1 MELPVPRGVQP
12 EEVVT
17 CSQVGEPSARSKGRH
32 MSLKEICI
40 KVMAWLNFALALA
53 GLAKFFP
60 IGYLMALSYWE
71 PIDQDDYEWSL
82 DLISDTHLIF
92 LVWFVGLMF
101 IKALSG
107 QIIVRPWRHFLT

>member
-1 MELPVPRGVQP
+1 
-12 EEVVT
+12 
-17 CSQVGEPSARSKGRH
+17 
-32 MSLKEICI
+32 MSFKETCI
-40 KVMAWLNFALALA
+40 KVMAWLNFGLALA
-53 GLAKFFP
+53 GLAKFLP
-60 IGYLMALSYWE
+60 IGYLIVLSVLE
-71 PIDQDDYEWSL
+71 PIDQAAYEWSL

>member
-1 MELPVPRGVQP
+1 
-12 EEVVT
+12 
-17 CSQVGEPSARSKGRH
+17 
-32 MSLKEICI
+32 MSLRETCI

-60 IGYLMALSYWE
+60 IVYLMGLSYWE
-71 PIDQDDYEWSL
+71 PINPDDYEWSL

-92 LVWFVGLMF
+92 LVWFVALMF

>member
-1 MELPVPRGVQP
+1 
-12 EEVVT
+12 
-17 CSQVGEPSARSKGRH
+17 

-71 PIDQDDYEWSL
+71 PIDQDDYECSL

-101 IKALSG
+101 TKALSG
-107 QIIVRPWRHFLT
+107 QIIVRPWRHFST